1 VPADTTTPPATP
13 GQDRRPLARRLL
25 RWETALV
32 VLLVVVGL
40 VGEQTSPGFLTGSNL
55 FYLGLDVGEIALLSL
70 PLTMIIIAG
79 EIDLSVASILGL
91 TSALLGWLAPCSAG
105 CGTPAGP
112 WS

>member
-1 VPADTTTPPATP
+1 VPADTTTPAATP

-32 VLLVVVGL
+32 ALLVVVGL
-40 VGEQTSPGFLTGSNL
+40 VGEQTSPGFLTGTNL

-79 EIDLSVASILGL
+79 EIDLSIASILGL
-91 TSALLGWLAPCSAG
+91 TSALLGWL
-105 CGTPAGP
+105 
-112 WS
+112 